1 MPVSPA
7 AAPLPHYRRAQ
18 RPKPEGGPSMVS
30 VMLLLT
36 APAVFAAAIL
46 RPRSR

>member
-1 MPVSPA
+1 MTY
-7 AAPLPHYRRAQ
+7 PLPAYRAAQ
-18 RPKPEGGPSMVS
+18 RPKPKRGPSMVS
-30 VMLLLT
+30 MMLLLT